1 MTKDKDTNC
10 IPKAKTNASYEDL
23 PRKTTKHNKK
33 LEFSEEETVRLIL
46 WAQKEWFCYWDSAI
60 SA

>member
-1 MTKDKDTNC
+1 MLPSIEEKLLMTKDKDTNC

-46 WAQKEWFCYWDSAI
+46 
-60 SA
+60 